1 MYPVESNGHLPRAV
15 SSTAD
20 NHWEILEAKYNQ
32 FKRIT
37 EVKMSLVKYEEKTL
51 KKWAHTNGEHNKL
64 IAGLN
69 NKKIYSL
76 KCNMYINFF
85 FF

>member
-20 NHWEILEAKYNQ
+20 NHWEILETKYNQ

-37 EVKMSLVKYEEKTL
+37 EVKMS
-51 KKWAHTNGEHNKL
+51 
-64 IAGLN
+64 
-69 NKKIYSL
+69 
-76 KCNMYINFF
+76 
-85 FF
+85 